1 MNPSS
6 QRFKSLAFTM
16 LFSCGL
22 ATAVRA
28 EPIRVTGGYIQVGAA
43 VTDFLIET
51 TSGTIGGEQEG
62 VSIPPIISGFSGEVV
77 SLSMTYVGDLGHFM
91 IGGVDLPG
99 RANFEFAAGDVTL
112 PSVDDVLA
120 QPNAFSVFAPFTF
133 TGHVDTF
140 ASLTDRDSGA
150 SPIAGYDLFGRG
162 TTEAQIHAADHVGRH
177 AAAGTT
183 ARGVHDHQSVRGCF
197 ADAGAGVDAAG
208 GYRHRDGLCPT
219 AKARGPNYL

>member
-1 MNPSS
+1 M
-6 QRFKSLAFTM
+6 
-16 LFSCGL
+16 
-22 ATAVRA
+22 
-28 EPIRVTGGYIQVGAA
+28 TGGYIQVGAA

-120 QPNAFSVFAPFTF
+120 QPNVFSVFAPFTF

-150 SPIAGYDLFGRG
+150 SPIASYDLFGRG
-162 TTEAQIHAADHVGRH
+162 TTEAQIHVQTTS
-177 AAAGTT
+177 AGTPLPELPLVAFT
-183 ARGVHDHQSVRGCF
+183 TINRFEDVSQTPEPASMLLVGTGIATVC
-197 ADAGAGVDAAG
+197 
-208 GYRHRDGLCPT
+208 CPT
-219 AKARGPNYL
+219 AEAEGARTTCSARRA